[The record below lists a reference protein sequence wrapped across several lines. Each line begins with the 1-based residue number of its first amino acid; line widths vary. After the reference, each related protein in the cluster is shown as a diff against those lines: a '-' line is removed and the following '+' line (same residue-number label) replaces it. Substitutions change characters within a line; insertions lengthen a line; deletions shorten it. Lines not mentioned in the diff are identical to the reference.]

1 MNNITQYIQEKLVI
15 NKNIK
20 VGPCTY
26 DSLLAKYPSLK
37 KNQNESNKLVK
48 VLNGDE
54 KILDLYSQSFKE
66 LMKYNS
72 TQEIHKITQ
81 LISVKCSVSIT
92 TINNNQDQWYDIIVT
107 DDDFLCLF
115 EIVFNQKT
123 PIIKIYLS
131 RNTEE
136 NYSKEINNNFINDGA
151 KVIDFILSYK
161 K

>member
-1 MNNITQYIQEKLVI
+1 MDNLKEYIQEKLVI

-20 VGPCTY
+20 AAPYTY

-54 KILDLYSQSFKE
+54 KLLDLYSQSFKE

-72 TQEIHKITQ
+72 TQEIHKITR

>member
-1 MNNITQYIQEKLVI
+1 MNNITQYITEKLVI

-20 VGPCTY
+20 AGPCTY

>member
-1 MNNITQYIQEKLVI
+1 MNNITQYITEKLVI

-20 VGPCTY
+20 ASPCTY

>member
-1 MNNITQYIQEKLVI
+1 MNNITQYITEKLVI

-20 VGPCTY
+20 ASPCTY

-54 KILDLYSQSFKE
+54 KLLDLYSQSFKE

>member
-1 MNNITQYIQEKLVI
+1 MKQINNYIQEKLVI

-20 VGPCTY
+20 ASPCTY

-54 KILDLYSQSFKE
+54 KLLDLYSQSFKE

>member
-1 MNNITQYIQEKLVI
+1 
-15 NKNIK
+15 
-20 VGPCTY
+20 
-26 DSLLAKYPSLK
+26 
-37 KNQNESNKLVK
+37 
-48 VLNGDE
+48 
-54 KILDLYSQSFKE
+54 
-66 LMKYNS
+66 MKYNS

-81 LISVKCSVSIT
+81 LISIKCSISIT